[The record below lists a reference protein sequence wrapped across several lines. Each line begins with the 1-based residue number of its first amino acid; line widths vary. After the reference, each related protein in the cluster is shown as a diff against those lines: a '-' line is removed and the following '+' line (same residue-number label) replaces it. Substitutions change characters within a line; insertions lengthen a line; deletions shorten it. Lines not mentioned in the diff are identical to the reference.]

1 MELDLQ
7 ILFGLHVHS
16 CTVYSRLCNCSEHLH
31 NETGKYTCTVR
42 VPLLVWKQF
51 VD

>member
-16 CTVYSRLCNCSEHLH
+16 CTADCVWNCPEHLH
-31 NETGKYTCTVR
+31 YWTGKYTCTVR